1 MATTIGPRDH
11 PHSPNQ
17 SYGAAPS
24 GLSKNQLIGA
34 GVVLSIHIVFFWALQ
49 SGVAQKSFET
59 IKKTVEAKII
69 LEPKVEVRPE
79 PPKLAPKVE
88 VKAAK
93 AEPKPEPKSEPK
105 IVPPKLDKPL
115 EPPKVAPPIVEA
127 PVVIA
132 AVPSPAPSPVSV
144 PLPAAATVPTP
155 TPTPAAT
162 PTVIASPA
170 QPKAAPKTG
179 ATLAKGTCE
188 EPDYPPISL
197 RAKEEG
203 AVLLEFTVSPEG
215 KVVQSK
221 VLSSSGFPRLD
232 EAARNAFSKCKF
244 SPATTD
250 GQAVQGS
257 TRFRYN
263 WTLTE

>member
-1 MATTIGPRDH
+1 MATSVDPSCH
-11 PHSPNQ
+11 SHSPIQ
-17 SYGAAPS
+17 GYGAATRT
-24 GLSKNQLIGA
+24 LSKGQLVGA
-34 GVVLSIHIVFFWALQ
+34 GLVVGIHIVFFWALQ
-49 SGVAQKSFET
+49 SGVAQKSFEK

-69 LEPKVEVRPE
+69 LEPKVEVKPE
-79 PPKLAPKVE
+79 PPKIAPKVE
-88 VKAAK
+88 IKPAK
-93 AEPKPEPKSEPK
+93 IEPKPETKIEPK
-105 IVPPKLDKPL
+105 VAPPKLDKPL
-115 EPPKVAPPIVEA
+115 EPPKVAPTIVEA
-127 PVVIA
+127 PAVIA

-144 PLPAAATVPTP
+144 PSPAAATAPTP
-155 TPTPAAT
+155 NPTPAAIPAAA
-162 PTVIASPA
+162 PT

-244 SPATTD
+244 SPATAD

-257 TRFRYN
+257 AKFRYN